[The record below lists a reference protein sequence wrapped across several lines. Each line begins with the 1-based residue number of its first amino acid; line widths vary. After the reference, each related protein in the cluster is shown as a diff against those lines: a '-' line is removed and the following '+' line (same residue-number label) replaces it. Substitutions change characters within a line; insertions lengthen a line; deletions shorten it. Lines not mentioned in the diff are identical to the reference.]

1 MTVTVSTNTDPNGTP
16 KTTVLADGIPHVQM
30 CGTDRDTLRNAWG
43 TAKSIFAN
51 RRHGTLRRWDGDAG
65 LLHTVAEK

>member
-16 KTTVLADGIPHVQM
+16 RTTVLADGIPHVELH
-30 CGTDRDTLRNAWG
+30 GADHDTLRNAWS

-51 RRHGTLRRWDGDAG
+51 RSRGTLRRWDGDAG